1 MDNLDYYRIEKAIQY
16 LENNYKD
23 QPDLKVIADSLHLS
37 EAHFQKMFKKWVGIS
52 PKKFLQF
59 LTLEYTKEKL
69 KSSTF
74 MNATYEAGLSSTS
87 RLHELFVNIGAITP
101 KEYRSMGKDL
111 KIYYGFHDSQF
122 GLCLIAITDKGI
134 CHLAF
139 GSNQDK
145 ATLLEELKN
154 EWANAQITEDRTKT
168 TLYFNLI
175 FKQDKKDSIPILLK
189 GTNFQIQVWKA
200 LLKIPEGQLTTYEN
214 IAKVINNPSALRAV
228 GTAVGSNHISY
239 LIPCHMVINKVGI
252 IGKYRWGSARK
263 KAMIAWE
270 ATKNNN

>member
-239 LIPCHMVINKVGI
+239 LIPCHRVINKVGI